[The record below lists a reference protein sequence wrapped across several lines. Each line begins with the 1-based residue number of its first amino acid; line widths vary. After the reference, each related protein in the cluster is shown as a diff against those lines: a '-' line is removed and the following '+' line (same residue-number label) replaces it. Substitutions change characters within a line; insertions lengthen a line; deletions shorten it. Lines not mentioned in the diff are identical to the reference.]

1 MKRYEVGFTSM
12 GTYVCE
18 EKLDGGW
25 MSADEVLPL
34 IRELQTALR
43 DVLDCG
49 PDDSRDSR
57 EIRKNAE
64 RLVETPSETK
74 AEPKLTPVPMYYA
87 CPKCYS
93 HHAEGVECPTAN
105 RGAKS

>member
-74 AEPKLTPVPMYYA
+74 GDEN
-87 CPKCYS
+87 
-93 HHAEGVECPTAN
+93 EG
-105 RGAKS
+105 